1 MGLRG
6 KWRGGGEVARSLMH
20 REGVR
25 CGDGAGMGQV
35 GEVEG
40 QLVVVSRE
48 KESIEALACDLILER
63 DEATA
68 EVEELKRVTLPL
80 PPISHV

>member
-1 MGLRG
+1 M
-6 KWRGGGEVARSLMH
+6 V
-20 REGVR
+20 
-25 CGDGAGMGQV
+25 QV

-63 DEATA
+63 DEAMA
-68 EVEELKRVTLPL
+68 EVEELKRVHTPTLL
-80 PPISHV
+80 HTSGMKLFEIFFCRFYYHYYYNHQHY